1 MLGLKENSLILS
13 LLSQLPFFFFFFCLV
28 KPFISESK
36 KQNLILS
43 YLSKKEELLIHKL
56 WSNPQ
61 NDGKTKWLEWLDF
74 GKYRTRNATG
84 INMSI
89 AVRSPLQDNVLQ

>member
-13 LLSQLPFFFFFFCLV
+13 LLSQLPFFFFCLV

-89 AVRSPLQDNVLQ
+89 AVGSPLQDNVPQ

>member
-1 MLGLKENSLILS
+1 MDCCAWLERELFNSLSPVTITL
-13 LLSQLPFFFFFFCLV
+13 FFCLV

-43 YLSKKEELLIHKL
+43 YLSKKKELLIHKL

-89 AVRSPLQDNVLQ
+89 AVGSPLQDNVHQ